1 MTRTLK
7 ITLLLITSFVLVS
20 ACNTTQNVKNGLLH
34 VIKDMGEYNI
44 ELSSVPLI
52 TDTKFDNGSRVNSLD
67 SRIIITGDKDDVLTK
82 FQVDNN
88 NIDEFKKFIYTN
100 EKNQQCIDIEDYKI
114 KEFDDL
120 LINLVEKY
128 KSPLHVYNEDVK
140 TVNMNVDDIL
150 LLWSRIEIGQVASN
164 LDFDSQIYK
173 MVDKYNQTEFDDYQ
187 YIFEDKY
194 LYFYKVY
201 YASQI
206 GLKKVTFTFHPYDS
220 MPEVSEIEVNVSLK

>member
-1 MTRTLK
+1 MTKTLK

-52 TDTKFDNGSRVNSLD
+52 IDPEFDSGSLANSLETK
-67 SRIIITGDKDDVLTK
+67 ITITGDKDDVLTK

-88 NIDEFKKFIYTN
+88 NINEFKKFIYTN

-114 KEFDDL
+114 KKFEDL

-140 TVNMNVDDIL
+140 TVTMNVDDIL

-164 LDFDSQIYK
+164 RDFDSQIYK

-201 YASQI
+201 YASQS
-206 GLKKVTFTFHPYDS
+206 GSKKVTFIFHPEDS
-220 MPEVSEIEVNVSLK
+220 VPDVSEIDVEVKR